1 MSTSELLQQL
11 ETCAQMIMASP
22 DQVSASDRNSA
33 QEVFLNFQKT
43 KNPFDLCRDILEN
56 SSNQFVL
63 FQAGCCLKNGV
74 IRDWGQL
81 SEVQA
86 RSLFSY
92 LFEFVN
98 RRPVEQFVIEELML
112 VGAIILKRILINDT
126 TKEQDKVLIVQ
137 LCDIV
142 KNQNSPLQMR
152 LNACTAISLILAEFC
167 TINQNSDYGIS
178 WYTHLIAKRHFEKLR
193 LKDIFQTVMAVLF
206 DHLKIPAENHRS
218 PDWIK
223 LSTKL
228 IRICDTVLSWNFN
241 FMLET
246 FTIISA
252 QYARNRDRL
261 ESLVFQP
268 PSDWIEFIID
278 GNLISFFF
286 EVYIAF
292 RKIEDANL
300 VHQVLQCLNQLST
313 MTGPLLYLQRDVRK
327 KFTEMFMVNT
337 ITLTNAI
344 FDVVSIHEVVFLA
357 NFINS
362 ICNHLRSNSSLQYVD
377 FNLARQFFGV
387 MAKLSCKVIM
397 DNVGA
402 RTSGDEESYEKSNQS
417 VDYLVTSWMVVINV
431 VQFILHL
438 HEEMP
443 IEHCNMSEF
452 LKMEEIVTWTRPIFE
467 TYLRSHLCQPEG
479 LLPPSL
485 YLDDD
490 DTIQEFEED
499 DSAQFREQLGAIGC
513 MAQIDAAHSINTL
526 VQLLLMKLG
535 QFEATITSSSLS
547 QEEKQKRWTC
557 LCEDIHWV
565 LLISMN
571 IFTVASE
578 NEVPSNI
585 MKLSIASSADV
596 AATQLALQ
604 NADITATNIDPVV
617 RFFIVMIK
625 LVNMEKCLLEQKM
638 SQWVS
643 PQVSITL
650 TMFIARFMQNYLV
663 PPEFDTE
670 EMSLSLNTCFG
681 ADSPPAKHLINFFLD
696 HLVVKFASMTSE
708 VKLLE
713 LSAES
718 FLSFCKYKDRIQV
731 LQQSSSLA
739 LLLEKFSRN
748 ELPNLNS
755 VVRRNMYNVFV
766 VVFNSSLD
774 PVIDPLIAAYQK
786 FYVDLNAGNKELV
799 REQFL
804 QIVECTQGI
813 SFGMNNKTF
822 PVVWTRYL
830 QHIYNDLP
838 RVMNLMHNYSTVVQA
853 ILELLF
859 TFSVSFC
866 CFLKEEETITFYDT
880 AVNILNEYAT
890 HNKAKVTMD
899 GARIEE
905 LQAEFTWI
913 LKFLNDLSTQD
924 IFYFFSNPSASSS
937 LSATI
942 SKVVLT
948 SLNIIMPLMNDEL
961 LEDEKLCSLYYK
973 LLEFIA
979 QDSDRFRGFPFKLF
993 ESFLKCVDYAFKA
1006 PNISN
1011 EIKTVG
1017 FKIIIELGFQ
1027 AAIEPAKNE
1036 EVIKAFQPFFRT
1048 IFEFIFLELVKNN
1061 DYYLRDI
1068 VALAL
1073 YSLLCC
1079 YQNTYKEQVL
1089 EVLHLMGNYEAEQ
1102 AIAREFFEI
1111 VEAVGFQCSVN
1122 QNRLAFKKRFSDF
1135 IHKLH
1140 TLLSLR

>member
-1 MSTSELLQQL
+1 M
-11 ETCAQMIMASP
+11 
-22 DQVSASDRNSA
+22 
-33 QEVFLNFQKT
+33 FLNFQKT
-43 KNPFDLCRDILEN
+43 KNPFDLCKFLLEN
-56 SSNQFVL
+56 SSNQVVL
-63 FQAGCCLKNGV
+63 FQTGCCLKNGV
-74 IRDWGQL
+74 IRDWAQL
-81 SEVQA
+81 SEDQA

-92 LFEFVN
+92 LFDYVN
-98 RRPVEQFVIEELML
+98 SRQVEQFVIEELML
-112 VGAIILKRILINDT
+112 VSAIILKRILINDAS
-126 TKEQDKVLIVQ
+126 KEQDKVLIAH
-137 LCDIV
+137 LCEIV
-142 KNQNSPLQMR
+142 KNQNSALHLR

-178 WYTHLIAKRHFEKLR
+178 WYTHLISKRHFEKLR
-193 LKDIFQTVMAVLF
+193 LKDIFQTVMAALF
-206 DHLKIPAENHRS
+206 DHLKIAEENRRS
-218 PDWIK
+218 PEWIK

-228 IRICDTVLSWNFN
+228 IRICETVLSWNFN

-261 ESLVFQP
+261 ESMVFQP

-292 RKIEDANL
+292 RKIEEPNL
-300 VHQVLQCLNQLST
+300 IHQVLQCLNQLST

-327 KFTEMFMVNT
+327 KFTEVFMLNT
-337 ITLTNAI
+337 INCINAI
-344 FDVVSIHEVVFLA
+344 FDVVSTHELVFLT

-362 ICNHLRSNSSLQYVD
+362 ICNHLRSNSSLQFCD
-377 FNLARQFFGV
+377 FNLARQFLDM
-387 MAKLSCKVIM
+387 MAKLTCKVIM
-397 DNVGA
+397 DSVVA
-402 RTSGDEESYEKSNQS
+402 VTASDEENYEKSNQS

-431 VQFILHL
+431 VQFIHQLN
-438 HEEMP
+438 EEVP
-443 IEHCNMSEF
+443 IEHCNISEF
-452 LKMEEIVTWTRPIFE
+452 IKMEEVVSWTRPIFE

-479 LLPPSL
+479 LLSPSV
-485 YLDDD
+485 YLEDV
-490 DTIQEFEED
+490 TIQEFEED
-499 DSAQFREQLGAIGC
+499 DSTQFREQLSAIGS
-513 MAQIDAAHSINTL
+513 MAQIDPAHSINTL
-526 VQLLLMKLG
+526 TQLLIMKLAH
-535 QFEATITSSSLS
+535 FESTITSNASS
-547 QEEKQKRWTC
+547 EEKMNQWTC
-557 LCEDIHWV
+557 LCEDIHWI

-571 IFTVASE
+571 IFTMYSE
-578 NEVPSNI
+578 NEVPTNI
-585 MKLSIASSADV
+585 MKLSIASSADIT
-596 AATQLALQ
+596 ATQMALQ
-604 NADITATNIDPVV
+604 NADINATNIDPVV

-625 LVNMEKCLLEQKM
+625 ATNMEKCLLEQKM
-638 SQWVS
+638 AQWVS
-643 PQVSITL
+643 PQVSSTL

-663 PPEFDTE
+663 PPEFDTDD

-681 ADSPPAKHLINFFLD
+681 ADSPTAKHLINFFLD
-696 HLVVKFASMTSE
+696 HLVIKFACMSSE

-713 LSAES
+713 LSSES

-731 LQQSSSLA
+731 LQQSSSLM

-766 VVFNSSLD
+766 IVFNTNLD

-786 FYVDLNAGNKELV
+786 FYVDLNAGNKEMI
-799 REQFL
+799 REQFM

-822 PVVWTRYL
+822 PAVWSKYL

-838 RVMNLMHNYSTVVQA
+838 RVMNLMHNYSVVVQA

-866 CFLKEEETITFYDT
+866 CFLKEAETITFYDT

-890 HNKAKVTMD
+890 HNKSKISLD
-899 GARIEE
+899 SARIEE
-905 LQAEFTWI
+905 LQVEFTWI

-1006 PNISN
+1006 P
-1011 EIKTVG
+1011 K
-1017 FKIIIELGFQ
+1017 
-1027 AAIEPAKNE
+1027 
-1036 EVIKAFQPFFRT
+1036 
-1048 IFEFIFLELVKNN
+1048 
-1061 DYYLRDI
+1061 
-1068 VALAL
+1068 
-1073 YSLLCC
+1073 
-1079 YQNTYKEQVL
+1079 
-1089 EVLHLMGNYEAEQ
+1089 
-1102 AIAREFFEI
+1102 
-1111 VEAVGFQCSVN
+1111 
-1122 QNRLAFKKRFSDF
+1122 
-1135 IHKLH
+1135 
-1140 TLLSLR
+1140 